1 MGDELKKRGGGEVDD
16 GAATILQQNKMS
28 QQEIQ
33 AKPESH
39 GHR

>member
-1 MGDELKKRGGGEVDD
+1 MNKKKGGEVDD
-16 GAATILQQNKMS
+16 GAVTILQQNKMS
-28 QQEIQ
+28 QEEIQ